1 MKLIIKGKH
10 DSRALWK
17 HFRYQKKKK
26 KSYSIY
32 EKRGQIPEQVWIDKQ
47 PRQRIAEHAAIAETL
62 KKRIGYW
69 YIMSKYAN
77 MLIM

>member
-17 HFRYQKKKK
+17 YFRYQKKKK

-32 EKRGQIPEQVWIDKQ
+32 EKRGKIPEQV
-47 PRQRIAEHAAIAETL
+47 
-62 KKRIGYW
+62 
-69 YIMSKYAN
+69 
-77 MLIM
+77 